1 MSSQD
6 ATVRFNLMQDM
17 RRNWAVYPGLALA
30 FLIWCAVDVMPR
42 ARLDPN
48 HPELHMTDV
57 TVYTGAAKAMLRGEN
72 PYDSTN
78 IRGWPYIYPPL
89 FAILIAPLAPLSEP
103 WQAAGWFLVSALCLL
118 GSYVECRKLLD
129 RVRTVEGANPKD
141 ERLFLS
147 LAFAA
152 AAFPMLNCLQRG
164 QVGLFLLYPL
174 LLGVRLVLTER
185 SPVAWV
191 AGGVVLMLPVAVKVT
206 PALPVAGLGFM
217 LMVQAVVRAHLRP
230 RFAWVSTG
238 VVAGGLLFLFLIPSL
253 VVGWDRNLE
262 YLAKFHENVGSK
274 VNDVRTGDFGGD
286 VASRRNQSLTNATFR
301 FGSWVLARLGAGPD
315 DQLVDREPASQMPM
329 DNGSIMGLLLVI
341 RIGALIA
348 LLACSVIAAV
358 RRDRLALLAA
368 YGLAMVATFIVSPV
382 ARGHYFLLWI
392 PGVLFLSL
400 WLARQQHGGIAR
412 KFAFWAVGLCAV
424 HYVLLDFAG
433 RIGVLGIGTTVWFFL
448 ACKTLYQTGA
458 KASFFETGD
467 SPTVRAVFVGATL
480 SGERKLKRREGRVPD
495 EVLPLTVQP
504 KPPAA
509 PIPQS
514 PSDDDLP
521 STLKMTEATPPQDGP
536 SGSWSSG
543 NSHVG

>member
-6 ATVRFNLMQDM
+6 ATIRFNLMQDM

-57 TVYTGAAKAMLRGEN
+57 TVYTGAAKAMWRGEN
-72 PYDSTN
+72 PYDSKN

-118 GSYVECRKLLD
+118 GSYVECWKLLD
-129 RVRTVEGANPKD
+129 RVRTVEGANEKD

-152 AAFPMLNCLQRG
+152 AALPMLNCLQRG

-185 SPVAWV
+185 SPVSWV

-206 PALPVAGLGFM
+206 PALPVAGLGFI
-217 LMVQAVVRAHLRP
+217 LLVQAVVRAHLRP
-230 RFAWVSTG
+230 RFAWVSAG

-262 YLAKFHENVGSK
+262 YLARFHKNVGSK

-301 FGSWVLARLGAGPD
+301 FGNWMLARLGAGPD

-329 DNGSIMGLLLVI
+329 DNGVVMGLLLVI
-341 RIGALIA
+341 RIGALLA

-368 YGLAMVATFIVSPV
+368 YGLALVATFIVSPV

-400 WLARQQHGGIAR
+400 WLARQQQGGIAR

-433 RIGVLGIGTTVWFFL
+433 RIGVLGIGTTIWFFL
-448 ACKTLYQTGA
+448 ACKSLYKTGLE
-458 KASFFETGD
+458 ASFFETGD
-467 SPTVRAVFVGATL
+467 SPTVRAVFVGGTL
-480 SGERKLKRREGRVPD
+480 CGERKLKRREGRVPD
-495 EVLPLTVQP
+495 EVLPLAAQS
-504 KPPAA
+504 KSPAA
-509 PIPQS
+509 PKPQS

-521 STLKMTEATPPQDGP
+521 STLKMPKVSPPNDDP
-536 SGSWSSG
+536 SGIWPKGHSQ
-543 NSHVG
+543 VG